1 MSSAFYPQ
9 GMNTQTNEGGYK
21 TWKGNG
27 IFSNPIATTAT
38 LIRPFT
44 NNDYNNIT
52 QSKFGLPRPIKHYR
66 KGTVTNA
73 MDTNA
78 MDTNAMDTNVM
89 DTNVMDTNVMDTND
103 INRTVRSSKSVSSG
117 LVSQLMDIPGGFSVK
132 DTGSGIH
139 VSNSAL
145 KIVSD
150 WAPITNLSEKP
161 QPTVENALFCCNQQK
176 KALRRVLPTST
187 IVKKDYFQTNHMYL
201 YNRCQTFEQREFNF
215 VSGPVDKNILALL
228 QQYPFIS
235 AKVIE
240 FAKPGSPL
248 ALNNLYVA
256 QCVPDTSIESNA
268 EIAFMTSITNSMLQ
282 SGLLSEI
289 DYSTLKNSN
298 VNTIIDLINY
308 LTINKFTDAVNYL
321 YTIANNPYVNT
332 PNTNSARSRKG
343 CSQVYYKP
351 NNPQYAKQGSVS
363 SSTRILKLNVD
374 TILKNA
380 ARNSSQIEK
389 AKTPATCSQQTY
401 IGNPFFFQGQRQ
413 KHTIC
418 N

>member
-9 GMNTQTNEGGYK
+9 GMNAQTNEGGYK
-21 TWKGNG
+21 TWKGHAP
-27 IFSNPIATTAT
+27 FSNPIATTAT

-44 NNDYNNIT
+44 NNDYRNIT

-66 KGTVTNA
+66 KGTVSTINT
-73 MDTNA
+73 DTI
-78 MDTNAMDTNVM
+78 
-89 DTNVMDTNVMDTND
+89 TND
-103 INRTVRSSKSVSSG
+103 ITNDNRTVRSSKSASSG
-117 LVSQLMDIPGGFSVK
+117 LISQLMDTPGGFSVK
-132 DTGSGIH
+132 DTDFKASDT
-139 VSNSAL
+139 AL
-145 KIVSD
+145 KMVSD
-150 WAPITNLSEKP
+150 WAPITNLTEKP
-161 QPTVENALFCCNQQK
+161 QPNVENSLFCCNQQK
-176 KALRRVLPTST
+176 KALQRVKPTST
-187 IVKKDYFQTNHMYL
+187 NLKKDYFQTNHMYL

-268 EIAFMTSITNSMLQ
+268 EIAFMSSITNSMLQ
-282 SGLLSEI
+282 SGLLQTS
-289 DYSTLKNSN
+289 DYNTLKNSN

-308 LTINKFTDAVNYL
+308 LTINKFTDAVAYL
-321 YTIANNPYVNT
+321 YNIANNPYVT
-332 PNTNSARSRKG
+332 MPNANSARSRKG

-351 NNPQYAKQGSVS
+351 NNPQYAKQGGVS
-363 SSTRILKLNVD
+363 SSTRMLKLNVD

-380 ARNSSQIEK
+380 ARNRSQIEK
-389 AKTPATCSQQTY
+389 AKTPSTCNQQTY
-401 IGNPFFFQGQRQ
+401 IGNPFFFQGQPQ
-413 KHTIC
+413 HHKIC
-418 N
+418 TY

>member
-21 TWKGNG
+21 TWKGQEP
-27 IFSNPIATTAT
+27 FSNPIATTAT

-44 NNDYNNIT
+44 NNDYKNII

-66 KGTVTNA
+66 KGTVTL
-73 MDTNA
+73 TNA
-78 MDTNAMDTNVM
+78 DTITN
-89 DTNVMDTNVMDTND
+89 DNTD
-103 INRTVRSSKSVSSG
+103 INRTVRSSKSASSG
-117 LVSQLMDIPGGFSVK
+117 LISQLMDTPGGFSVN
-132 DTGSGIH
+132 DTSSGLHI
-139 VSNSAL
+139 SNSAL

-150 WAPITNLSEKP
+150 WEPITNLTEKP

-215 VSGPVDKNILALL
+215 VSGPVDKNILGLL

-282 SGLLSEI
+282 SGLLQTS
-289 DYSTLKNSN
+289 DYVTLKNSN

-308 LTINKFTDAVNYL
+308 LTINKFTYAVSYL
-321 YTIANNPYVNT
+321 YNIANNPYVT
-332 PNTNSARSRKG
+332 MPNANSARSRKG

-363 SSTRILKLNVD
+363 SSTRMLKLNVD
-374 TILKNA
+374 TI
-380 ARNSSQIEK
+380 STFHFSQPKGLTK
-389 AKTPATCSQQTY
+389 AKVEPNCVFGGFKRC
-401 IGNPFFFQGQRQ
+401 IM
-413 KHTIC
+413 
-418 N
+418 

>member
-21 TWKGNG
+21 TWKGQEP
-27 IFSNPIATTAT
+27 FSNPIATTAT

-44 NNDYNNIT
+44 NNDYKNII

-66 KGTVTNA
+66 KETVTL
-73 MDTNA
+73 TNA
-78 MDTNAMDTNVM
+78 DTITN
-89 DTNVMDTNVMDTND
+89 DNTD
-103 INRTVRSSKSVSSG
+103 INRTVRSSKSASSG
-117 LVSQLMDIPGGFSVK
+117 LISQLMDTPGGFSVN
-132 DTGSGIH
+132 DTSSGLHI
-139 VSNSAL
+139 SNSAL

-150 WAPITNLSEKP
+150 WEPITNLTEKP

-215 VSGPVDKNILALL
+215 VSGPVDKNILGLL

-282 SGLLSEI
+282 SGLLQTS
-289 DYSTLKNSN
+289 DYVTLKNSN

-308 LTINKFTDAVNYL
+308 LTINKFTDAVSYL
-321 YTIANNPYVNT
+321 YNIANNPYVT
-332 PNTNSARSRKG
+332 MPNANSARSRKG

-363 SSTRILKLNVD
+363 SSARMLKLNVD
-374 TILKNA
+374 TI
-380 ARNSSQIEK
+380 STFHFSQPKGLTK
-389 AKTPATCSQQTY
+389 AKVEPNCVFGGFKRC
-401 IGNPFFFQGQRQ
+401 IM
-413 KHTIC
+413 
-418 N
+418 

>member
-9 GMNTQTNEGGYK
+9 GMNTQTKEGGYK
-21 TWKGNG
+21 TWKGSVP
-27 IFSNPIATTAT
+27 FSNPIATTAT

-44 NNDYNNIT
+44 NNDYKNIT

-66 KGTVTNA
+66 KGTVSIINA
-73 MDTNA
+73 DINA
-78 MDTNAMDTNVM
+78 NA
-89 DTNVMDTNVMDTND
+89 D
-103 INRTVRSSKSVSSG
+103 INRTVRTSKSASSG
-117 LVSQLMDIPGGFSVK
+117 LISQLMDTPGGFSVK
-132 DTGSGIH
+132 DTGIPAP
-139 VSNSAL
+139 NSAL

-150 WAPITNLSEKP
+150 WAPITNLTEKP
-161 QPTVENALFCCNQQK
+161 QPTVENAMFCCNQQK

-215 VSGPVDKNILALL
+215 ASGPVDKNILAIL

-268 EIAFMTSITNSMLQ
+268 EIAFMSSITNSMLQ
-282 SGLLSEI
+282 NGLLSAI
-289 DYSTLKNSN
+289 NYNTLKNSN

-308 LTINKFTDAVNYL
+308 LTINKFTEAVSYL
-321 YTIANNPYVNT
+321 YNIANNPYVT
-332 PNTNSARSRKG
+332 MPNANSARSRKG

-363 SSTRILKLNVD
+363 SSTRMLKLNVD
-374 TILKNA
+374 TISTFHFNQPKGL
-380 ARNSSQIEK
+380 IK
-389 AKTPATCSQQTY
+389 AKVLRLTDPVCLL
-401 IGNPFFFQGQRQ
+401 
-413 KHTIC
+413 
-418 N
+418 

>member
-9 GMNTQTNEGGYK
+9 GMNTHTEEGGYK
-21 TWKGNG
+21 TWKGHPP
-27 IFSNPIATTAT
+27 FSNPIATTAT

-44 NNDYNNIT
+44 NNDYRNIT

-66 KGTVTNA
+66 KGTVTTINDNDVISSTINA
-73 MDTNA
+73 
-78 MDTNAMDTNVM
+78 
-89 DTNVMDTNVMDTND
+89 D
-103 INRTVRSSKSVSSG
+103 INRTVRSSKSASSG
-117 LVSQLMDIPGGFSVK
+117 LISQLMDTPGGFSVK
-132 DTGSGIH
+132 DPSSSLI
-139 VSNSAL
+139 VSDSAL

-150 WAPITNLSEKP
+150 WAPIINLTEKP
-161 QPTVENALFCCNQQK
+161 QPTIENAMFCCNQQK
-176 KALRRVLPTST
+176 KALLRVLPTST

-282 SGLLSEI
+282 SGILQTS
-289 DYSTLKNSN
+289 DYAALKNSN

-308 LTINKFTDAVNYL
+308 LTINKFTDAVSYL
-321 YTIANNPYVNT
+321 YNIANNPYVT
-332 PNTNSARSRKG
+332 MPNANSARSRKG

-363 SSTRILKLNVD
+363 SSTRMLKLNVD

-380 ARNSSQIEK
+380 ARNRSQIEK
-389 AKTPATCSQQTY
+389 AKTPSTCNQQTY
-401 IGNPFFFQGQRQ
+401 IGNPFFFQGQPQ
-413 KHTIC
+413 HHKIC
-418 N
+418 TY

>member
-9 GMNTQTNEGGYK
+9 GMNTQTKEGGYK
-21 TWKGNG
+21 TWKGHAP
-27 IFSNPIATTAT
+27 FSNPIATTAT

-44 NNDYNNIT
+44 NNDYRNIT
-52 QSKFGLPRPIKHYR
+52 QSRFGLPRPIKHYR
-66 KGTVTNA
+66 KGTVT
-73 MDTNA
+73 DI
-78 MDTNAMDTNVM
+78 
-89 DTNVMDTNVMDTND
+89 TND
-103 INRTVRSSKSVSSG
+103 ITNVDTEINRTIRSSKSASSG
-117 LVSQLMDIPGGFSVK
+117 LISQLMDTPGGFSVK
-132 DTGSGIH
+132 DSGSGLIA
-139 VSNSAL
+139 SNTAL

-150 WAPITNLSEKP
+150 WAPIINLTEKP
-161 QPTVENALFCCNQQK
+161 QPTVENALFCCNQER

-187 IVKKDYFQTNHMYL
+187 VVKKDYFQTNHMYL

-215 VSGPVDKNILALL
+215 VSGPVDKNVLVLL

-282 SGLLSEI
+282 SDLLSEI
-289 DYSTLKNSN
+289 DYNALKNSN

-308 LTINKFTDAVNYL
+308 LTINKFTDAVSYL
-321 YTIANNPYVNT
+321 YNIANNPYVT
-332 PNTNSARSRKG
+332 MPNANSASSRKG

-363 SSTRILKLNVD
+363 SSTRMLKLNID
-374 TILKNA
+374 TISTNA
-380 ARNSSQIEK
+380 AKNRSQIEK
-389 AKTPATCSQQTY
+389 AKTPSTCNNQTY
-401 IGNPFFFQGQRQ
+401 IGNPFFFQGQPQ
-413 KHTIC
+413 HHKIC
-418 N
+418 TY